1 MSIIGFIKANLSLTK
16 KQSIL
21 LLLIPLVLSGY
32 THLYNPVG
40 FPDIFFDEGV
50 YMRRAMNVLEG
61 NGPQESYFYDHPYF
75 GQLFLS
81 GAMFLAGFP
90 NSLQP
95 EPEASSIASLYMI
108 PRIFMGFLA
117 IIDTFLIYKIAKKQ
131 YGFTTGIVA
140 STLFAV
146 MPITWMLRMILLDSL
161 LLPFLLLSVLFA
173 LNSKDS
179 KNKTLIILLSGI
191 SLGLAIFTKVPIVTM
206 IPLVGFFVFSTNKSW
221 KHVGL
226 WFLPVILIPLIW
238 PAYSISIDQ
247 FDLWMKDVLWQS
259 GRSGGGI
266 LHLSD
271 QFLLIDPLLF
281 VLGIGSFV
289 YAGIR
294 KDKFVL
300 LWLIPFLVYFSF
312 IGYTQYFH
320 WIPILPIFCIATAV
334 LLKKLS
340 VKFKEKLKTIPY
352 VFVLAVLV
360 FGFTSTTMLITTDLS
375 SAQFEAIAFVLQNI
389 SNEDDLTILSSPVY
403 SWILSDVFN
412 VNGALPDYSVVLFEP
427 ITTKKILV
435 ISDIHFLVDFERGK
449 QIQEVYEKTKT
460 VKQFEG
466 NVANYDIFQYPY
478 TSMKITHEASNVEI
492 RTNFS

>member
-1 MSIIGFIKANLSLTK
+1 
-16 KQSIL
+16 
-21 LLLIPLVLSGY
+21 
-32 THLYNPVG
+32 
-40 FPDIFFDEGV
+40 
-50 YMRRAMNVLEG
+50 
-61 NGPQESYFYDHPYF
+61 
-75 GQLFLS
+75 
-81 GAMFLAGFP
+81 
-90 NSLQP
+90 
-95 EPEASSIASLYMI
+95 
-108 PRIFMGFLA
+108 
-117 IIDTFLIYKIAKKQ
+117 
-131 YGFTTGIVA
+131 
-140 STLFAV
+140 
-146 MPITWMLRMILLDSL
+146 
-161 LLPFLLLSVLFA
+161 
-173 LNSKDS
+173 
-179 KNKTLIILLSGI
+179 
-191 SLGLAIFTKVPIVTM
+191 
-206 IPLVGFFVFSTNKSW
+206 
-221 KHVGL
+221 
-226 WFLPVILIPLIW
+226 
-238 PAYSISIDQ
+238 
-247 FDLWMKDVLWQS
+247 MKDVLWQS

-266 LHLSD
+266 LYLSD

-300 LWLIPFLVYFSF
+300 LWLIPFLVFFSF

-334 LLKKLS
+334 LLVKLS
-340 VKFKEKLKTIPY
+340 TKFKEKLKTIPY
-352 VFVLAVLV
+352 VFVLAILV

-403 SWILSDVFN
+403 SWILSDVFD
-412 VNGALPDYSVVLFEP
+412 VNGVLPDYSMVLFEP

-478 TSMKITHEASNVEI
+478 TSMKITQEANNVEI
-492 RTNFS
+492 RTNFL